1 MISDPDVLGA
11 GARDQF
17 GGKTIVITGAAG
29 GVGQVLCRFFG
40 AAGATVAAVDLSE
53 RVLELVR
60 GLRDEGI
67 SARALVVDISD
78 GKAVLDAFADLGTV
92 DVLINNAAVA
102 RYPTLAVTDPQGWQ
116 DDVSANLNGTFNCSH
131 AVLPGMVKRRSGIII
146 NLGSANA
153 MQALGDPA
161 YSAAKAGIVSLT
173 KAQALEYGRY
183 QIRANVVLP
192 GTVRTPVWDERK
204 AKNPDVLK
212 TMERWYPLGR
222 IVEPIEI
229 VRAIAFL
236 ASDAASAITGAVI
249 PVDCGLSA
257 GNLLMAR
264 DITQHDI

>member
-1 MISDPDVLGA
+1 M
-11 GARDQF
+11 
-17 GGKTIVITGAAG
+17 
-29 GVGQVLCRFFG
+29 
-40 AAGATVAAVDLSE
+40 
-53 RVLELVR
+53 
-60 GLRDEGI
+60 
-67 SARALVVDISD
+67 
-78 GKAVLDAFADLGTV
+78 
-92 DVLINNAAVA
+92 
-102 RYPTLAVTDPQGWQ
+102 TDPQGWQ

-131 AVLPGMVKRRSGIII
+131 AVLPGMVKRHSGTIV
-146 NLGSANA
+146 NLGSVNA

-173 KAQALEYGRY
+173 KALALEYGRY

-204 AKNPDVLK
+204 AKEPGRAQDHG
-212 TMERWYPLGR
+212 RWYPLGR

-264 DITQHDI
+264 DITLHDI